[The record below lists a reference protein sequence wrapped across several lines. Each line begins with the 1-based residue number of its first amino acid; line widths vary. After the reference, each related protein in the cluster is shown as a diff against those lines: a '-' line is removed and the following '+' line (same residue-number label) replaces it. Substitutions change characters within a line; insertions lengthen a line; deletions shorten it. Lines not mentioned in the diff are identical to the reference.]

1 MRLSHACFCR
11 FFVALLLCCGA
22 DVSAVVYLGTDDPN
36 HNTSAPDGELA
47 QSGWQYLGRWVNFV
61 GTVIGPHHFITARHV
76 GGVIGQRFH
85 FRGETYA
92 TRALYEFGPNDL
104 RIWEVC
110 EPMPGPYAPLYSA
123 EDEVG
128 KSLVVFGRGGLRGE
142 EVWLDTAEG
151 REHRGW
157 LVGTP
162 DYRLR
167 WGVNDVT
174 EIVDYA
180 EFFESAETGELVFL
194 RAEFD
199 RDGEPDEAHLSSGDS
214 GGAVF
219 IESEE
224 GWALAGVVFGANAA
238 FNDTD
243 EGDGYL
249 ATLFDGGGLY
259 SLNQIGDP
267 IRRPRESNI
276 GCDNLDARGDEEYEW
291 LINEDLEEDVAN
303 NIFATRV
310 SHYRDWIQDVLA
322 GAVEPCFEGPW
333 AVSSVGVGG
342 EYRFDA
348 TQHHDA
354 GTRTIRVPAGG
365 GTRFIRLT
373 GCRDH
378 PITSLAWEDGFL
390 VVTY

>member
-1 MRLSHACFCR
+1 MRVVDARFCR
-11 FFVALLLCCGA
+11 FLLALLLFGGV
-22 DVSAVVYLGTDDPN
+22 DVLAVVYLGTDDPE
-36 HNTSAPDGELA
+36 HNTRAPSGELA
-47 QSGWQYLGRWVNFV
+47 ESGWQYLGRWGNFV
-61 GTVIGPHHFITARHV
+61 GTVIGPRHFITARHV
-76 GGVIGQRFH
+76 GGLIGQRFH

-110 EPMPGPYAPLYSA
+110 EPMPEPYAPLYAA
-123 EDEVG
+123 EDEVD
-128 KSLVVFGRGGLRGE
+128 KRLVVFGRGGLRGE
-142 EVWLDTAEG
+142 EVWVDTSEG

-157 LVGTP
+157 RVGVP
-162 DYRLR
+162 DSRLR
-167 WGVNDVT
+167 WGVNVVT

-180 EFFESAETGELVFL
+180 DFFDSAEIGELVFL
-194 RAEFD
+194 RAEFN

-219 IESEE
+219 IKADGEWS
-224 GWALAGVVFGANAA
+224 LAGVVFGANAA
-238 FNDTD
+238 FNDAD

-259 SLNQIGDP
+259 SRNQVGDP
-267 IRRPRESNI
+267 IRRPRDSNI

-291 LINEDLEEDVAN
+291 IIIEDMEEDVAN
-303 NIFATRV
+303 NFFATRV

-333 AVSSVGVGG
+333 AVSSASVTGVYG
-342 EYRFDA
+342 FDA
-348 TQHHDA
+348 TQRHDA
-354 GTRTIRVPAGG
+354 NSRTIRIPATS
-365 GTRFIRLT
+365 GTRFYRLT
-373 GCRDH
+373 GCQDR
-378 PITSLAWEDGFL
+378 PIASLAWENGFL